1 MTRPGIPTFFGR
13 FGLLVFASVSVFAVL
28 EISARLWLRYGAT
41 ADQFQAYASVDQ
53 IRERPEESRK
63 LRPHRH
69 LGYVTTANYRSGR
82 NRHNALGF
90 RGDEIMTPK
99 PEGVYRIVCLG
110 GSTTYSSSVEDPAE
124 AYPALLQGFLRSAGR
139 PKVEVI
145 NAGVPGYSSLESLIN
160 LELRVLD
167 LEPDLLIVQH
177 AINDVHARLV
187 DPPTAYRGDNSGS
200 SGVQGLAP
208 MPALFEHSAALRTLA
223 IRLGWA
229 IPHSSLLRVFG
240 PIPESHR
247 TAQLHAQVMAGTYPT
262 APFNETSI
270 GALLQQNP
278 PVYFRRNLENLVAI
292 ADAQEVGVV
301 LTTFPYHPNWQ
312 GKSPLALAEVREA
325 IAESN
330 RVTLGVA
337 SALGVP
343 AFDLAGHVPA
353 QESLYTDGY
362 HFTRQGNELRA
373 RILGGWMIE
382 NRAFESADW
391 GRLHRNP

>member
-1 MTRPGIPTFFGR
+1 MTGSGIPSFFAR
-13 FGLLVFASVSVFAVL
+13 FGLLVFAAVSAFTVL

-53 IRERPEESRK
+53 IEERPEESRK
-63 LRPHRH
+63 LTPHRH
-69 LGYVTTANYRSGR
+69 LGYVTTPNYRSGR

-90 RGDEIMTPK
+90 RGDEIMVPK

-124 AYPALLQGFLRSAGR
+124 AYPALLQILLKAAGW

-187 DPPTAYRGDNSGS
+187 WPPTAYRGDNSGS
-200 SGVQGLAP
+200 AGVQGLAP
-208 MPALFEHSAALRTLA
+208 MPSLIEHSAALRTLA
-223 IRLGWA
+223 VRLGWVL
-229 IPHSSLLRVFG
+229 PHSSLQRVFG
-240 PIPESHR
+240 LIPESHR
-247 TAQLHAQVMAGTYPT
+247 TTLLHAQVMAGTYPT
-262 APFNETSI
+262 APFDEASI
-270 GALLQQNP
+270 REILQRNP
-278 PVYFRRNLENLVAI
+278 PVYFRRNLENLVAV
-292 ADAQEVGVV
+292 ADVQEVGVV
-301 LTTFPYHPNWQ
+301 LTTFPYHPDWQ
-312 GKSPLALAEVREA
+312 GKSPIALAEIGEA

-330 RVTLGVA
+330 RVTLDVA
-337 SALGVP
+337 SVFGVP
-343 AFDLAGHVPA
+343 GFDLAGHVPA
-353 QESLYTDGY
+353 QEGLYTDGY

-373 RILGGWMIE
+373 RLLGEWMVE
-382 NRAFESADW
+382 NWAFEGVDW
-391 GRLHRNP
+391 GR